1 MKEGANGSRTG
12 AVLLLDERDN
22 VLVTGRPLR
31 RGQVLEI
38 DGDAVE
44 ALADL
49 PIAQKIARR
58 GIRPGDGIIK
68 YGVRIGTATAAIA
81 PGEHVHLHNVKSD
94 YTPSIRPDGT
104 TAEKRS

>member
-1 MKEGANGSRTG
+1 MKEDANGSRTG
-12 AVLLLDERDN
+12 SVLLLDERDN

-38 DGDAVE
+38 DGDRVE
-44 ALADL
+44 TLSDL
-49 PIAQKIARR
+49 PIAQKIARCA
-58 GIRPGDGIIK
+58 IRAGDGVIK

-94 YTPSIRPDGT
+94 YTPSIRADGT
-104 TAEKRS
+104 TAEKDS